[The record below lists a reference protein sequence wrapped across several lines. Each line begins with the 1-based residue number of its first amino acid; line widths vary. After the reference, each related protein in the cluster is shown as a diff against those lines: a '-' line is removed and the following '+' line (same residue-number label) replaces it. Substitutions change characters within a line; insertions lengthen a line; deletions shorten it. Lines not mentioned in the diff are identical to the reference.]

1 MEQNM
6 NNPEWITLKDLSA
19 CKYIFLP
26 IQLHNHSA
34 EPQRKQFK
42 IF

>member
-1 MEQNM
+1 MELNI
-6 NNPEWITLKDLSA
+6 NIPELITLKDLSA

-34 EPQRKQFK
+34 KPQRKQFK
-42 IF
+42 FF